1 MSSPHP
7 PGSTIRFGEFTAD
20 LEAQD
25 LFRNGSRVRLQGQ
38 PFEILAV
45 LLERPGRVVTREE
58 LRRRLW
64 PSDTFVDFE
73 HGLNA
78 AVNRLRE
85 AFGDSA
91 EEPRYI
97 ETIPRRG
104 YRFIAPLD
112 GRPSVSARRRASK
125 WAAIGGVAAMAL
137 LALLV
142 ALNLRGW
149 RDLLLG
155 RVSSPRIESLAVL
168 PLENLSGDPQQEY
181 FADGMTETLIA
192 ELSKIS
198 GLKVISRTSVMH
210 YKGGARKPLP
220 QIARE
225 LGVDG
230 VVEGTVTREGEQVRI
245 SVQLIHGSTDQ
256 HLWAENYQ
264 RELRGIL
271 VLQSEV
277 ARAIAGRI
285 QAKLTPQEL
294 GHLTRTRS
302 VNPEAYQLYLQGRN
316 FVVSFGGE
324 DFFRKGARYLEDS
337 VAKDPNYAPAYSA
350 LAFAYMQLA
359 MFGYDPPKVAYPKA
373 RSTVM
378 KALELDE
385 NLGEAHAVLGHI
397 KLLFDWDWSG
407 AEKEERRALELSPNS
422 ADTHDEYGFY
432 LTLMGRADEG
442 IAQLQKA
449 LELDPVPVQ
458 RTVNVA
464 WSDLMAGRYD
474 DAIVYLKKAL
484 ELDPDYPAAHMELA
498 SAYAG
503 KRMRA
508 EANAEYEKTR
518 TFVPAG
524 KDMEVDLWL
533 VSFYAPQG
541 KRDEGLK
548 LADWWSR
555 ESKRRHVDAY
565 SVGLLYAQLGA
576 KERALDWLEKG
587 FEQHSPLMPT
597 LKIAAA
603 FFLDSLRSDPRFQNL
618 LHRMNFPP

>member
-7 PGSTIRFGEFTAD
+7 LGSTIRFGEFTAD

-25 LFRNGSRVRLQGQ
+25 LFRNGSKVRLQGQ

-85 AFGDSA
+85 ALGDSS
-91 EEPRYI
+91 EEPRFI
-97 ETIPRRG
+97 ETVPRRG
-104 YRFIAPLD
+104 YRFLAPLD
-112 GRPSVSARRRASK
+112 GRASVSARRRASK
-125 WAAIGGVAAMAL
+125 WVAIGGVAAMAL

-155 RVSSPRIESLAVL
+155 RLSSPRIESLAVL

-181 FADGMTETLIA
+181 FADGMTATLIA

-198 GLKVISRTSVMH
+198 ALKVISRTSVMH
-210 YKGGARKPLP
+210 YKSGARKPLP

-277 ARAIAGRI
+277 ARAIASRI
-285 QAKLTPQEL
+285 QAKVTPQEL
-294 GHLTRTRS
+294 AQLTSTRS
-302 VNPEAYQLYLQGRN
+302 FNPEAYQLYLQGRN
-316 FVVSFGGE
+316 FVVNFGRE
-324 DFFRKGARYLEDS
+324 DFFRKGARYLEES

-350 LAFAYMQLA
+350 LAFANVQLA

-373 RSTVM
+373 RTTVM

-555 ESKRRHVDAY
+555 ESKRRHVDVY

-603 FFLDSLRSDPRFQNL
+603 FFPDSLRSDPRFQNL

>member
-1 MSSPHP
+1 
-7 PGSTIRFGEFTAD
+7 
-20 LEAQD
+20 
-25 LFRNGSRVRLQGQ
+25 
-38 PFEILAV
+38 
-45 LLERPGRVVTREE
+45 
-58 LRRRLW
+58 
-64 PSDTFVDFE
+64 
-73 HGLNA
+73 
-78 AVNRLRE
+78 
-85 AFGDSA
+85 
-91 EEPRYI
+91 
-97 ETIPRRG
+97 
-104 YRFIAPLD
+104 
-112 GRPSVSARRRASK
+112 
-125 WAAIGGVAAMAL
+125 
-137 LALLV
+137 
-142 ALNLRGW
+142 
-149 RDLLLG
+149 
-155 RVSSPRIESLAVL
+155 
-168 PLENLSGDPQQEY
+168 
-181 FADGMTETLIA
+181 
-192 ELSKIS
+192 
-198 GLKVISRTSVMH
+198 
-210 YKGGARKPLP
+210 
-220 QIARE
+220 
-225 LGVDG
+225 
-230 VVEGTVTREGEQVRI
+230 
-245 SVQLIHGSTDQ
+245 
-256 HLWAENYQ
+256 
-264 RELRGIL
+264 
-271 VLQSEV
+271 
-277 ARAIAGRI
+277 
-285 QAKLTPQEL
+285 
-294 GHLTRTRS
+294 
-302 VNPEAYQLYLQGRN
+302 
-316 FVVSFGGE
+316 
-324 DFFRKGARYLEDS
+324 
-337 VAKDPNYAPAYSA
+337 
-350 LAFAYMQLA
+350 
-359 MFGYDPPKVAYPKA
+359 
-373 RSTVM
+373 M

-432 LTLMGRADEG
+432 LTLVGRADEG

-464 WSDLMAGRYD
+464 WSNLMAGRYD

-484 ELDPDYPAAHMELA
+484 ELDPDYTAAHMELA

-555 ESKRRHVDAY
+555 ESKRRHVDVY

-603 FFLDSLRSDPRFQNL
+603 FFPDSLRSDPRFQNL